1 MSYALTTIWF
11 ERYRFFPAVLA
22 VAFSA
27 ILIAAQTGL
36 VIGLLSM
43 TSLPVD
49 KSTAEV
55 WVGYPGVRSVDLGMP
70 IPDRWN
76 TRLAAQ
82 PEIERIETAVVGFS
96 LWTRVGSREQPPTP
110 EVCTIVGTRM
120 ERDSIGLPRVHNS
133 LRQIAKCERCRA

>member
-43 TSLPVD
+43 TSRSID
-49 KSTAEV
+49 KSTADICS
-55 WVGYPGVRSVDLGMP
+55 PSPRSNVSRRQPSVSRSGLG
-70 IPDRWN
+70 
-76 TRLAAQ
+76 
-82 PEIERIETAVVGFS
+82 
-96 LWTRVGSREQPPTP
+96 
-110 EVCTIVGTRM
+110 
-120 ERDSIGLPRVHNS
+120 
-133 LRQIAKCERCRA
+133 